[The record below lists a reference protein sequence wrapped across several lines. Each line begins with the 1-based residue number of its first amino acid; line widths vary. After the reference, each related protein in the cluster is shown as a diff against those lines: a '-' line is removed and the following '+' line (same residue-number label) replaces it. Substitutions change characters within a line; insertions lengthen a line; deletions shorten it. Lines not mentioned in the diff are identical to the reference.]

1 VRRAGPTV
9 SGLGVV
15 GLSVLIAVA
24 AGCGQAT
31 TPSARDGGVLAAPA
45 VTAID
50 APSTSA
56 PTSAVPSTS
65 AAATTEP
72 PVTSAVSAPPLV
84 PRVVPNPPQTTQRTE
99 PQSLTEAP
107 LPEPPSID
115 TARVVVNQ
123 SNVAVNTGGSSSSRS
138 IVHSAA
144 ADLVVQQGAT
154 GLEIASLE
162 LNPGWIESARAE
174 SPTEITLRYVLGSSA
189 IDIRIWANG
198 AGISSSVSASS
209 DR

>member
-1 VRRAGPTV
+1 M
-9 SGLGVV
+9 

-50 APSTSA
+50 APSTPS
-56 PTSAVPSTS
+56 PTSAVPSTI
-65 AAATTEP
+65 AAATTAA
-72 PVTSAVSAPPLV
+72 PVTSAATAPPLV
-84 PRVVPNPPQTTQRTE
+84 PRAVPISPHSTPQTE

-115 TARVVVNQ
+115 TSRVVVNQ

-138 IVHSAA
+138 IVDSAA
-144 ADLVVQQGAT
+144 AHLVVQQGAT
-154 GLEIASLE
+154 GLEIASLDVK
-162 LNPGWIESARAE
+162 PGWIEAARAE
-174 SPTEITLRYVLGSSA
+174 SPTEITLHYVLGSSA
-189 IDIRIWANG
+189 VDIRIWANG